1 LRRGSIIW
9 ANVGFIAMFGAYLS
23 FQFIVT
29 LYLQDVLGWTPLSM
43 ALALLPAGVL
53 VALSAPYADRL
64 IDRFGTPRLI
74 ATSMGVFVVGYLLF
88 IDIDTS
94 PAYATAILPSV
105 LLLGIGFAVGFPSI
119 NVQATSGVHDSEQGL
134 ASGLVWTSGQVGGAL
149 VLAVTTAMVTSGAP
163 DELSASGML
172 AQFRPGIV
180 LVAFVALGGLALT
193 LVPLLRGGAST
204 DQVAEPAALES
215 AG

>member
-1 LRRGSIIW
+1 
-9 ANVGFIAMFGAYLS
+9 MFGSYLS

-64 IDRFGTPRLI
+64 INRFGTPRLI

-88 IDIDTS
+88 IDIDTN

-105 LLLGIGFAVGFPSI
+105 LLLGIGFALGFPSI
-119 NVQATSGVHDSEQGL
+119 NVQATSGVPDSEQGL

-149 VLAVTTAMVTSGAP
+149 VLAVTTAIVTSGASG
-163 DELSASGML
+163 EVSGSGML

-180 LVAFVALGGLALT
+180 LVAFVALGGLVLT
-193 LVPLLRGGAST
+193 LLPLLRRAPST
-204 DQVAEPAALES
+204 GQVAEPALES
-215 AG
+215 AGR

>member
-1 LRRGSIIW
+1 
-9 ANVGFIAMFGAYLS
+9 
-23 FQFIVT
+23 
-29 LYLQDVLGWTPLSM
+29 
-43 ALALLPAGVL
+43 
-53 VALSAPYADRL
+53 
-64 IDRFGTPRLI
+64 
-74 ATSMGVFVVGYLLF
+74 VGYLLF

-149 VLAVTTAMVTSGAP
+149 VLAVTTAIVTSGGT

-193 LVPLLRGGAST
+193 LIPILRRRMVSPEGIAKP
-204 DQVAEPAALES
+204 AELEPA
-215 AG
+215 GN

>member
-1 LRRGSIIW
+1 
-9 ANVGFIAMFGAYLS
+9 
-23 FQFIVT
+23 
-29 LYLQDVLGWTPLSM
+29 
-43 ALALLPAGVL
+43 

-64 IDRFGTPRLI
+64 INRFGTPRLI
-74 ATSMGVFVVGYLLF
+74 ATSMGLFAVGYLLF

-149 VLAVTTAMVTSGAP
+149 VLAVTTAMVTSGTP
-163 DELSASGML
+163 GELSASGML
-172 AQFRPGIV
+172 DQFRPGIV

-193 LVPLLRGGAST
+193 LLPLLRRAPST
-204 DQVAEPAALES
+204 DQVAEPALES
-215 AG
+215 AGI

>member
-1 LRRGSIIW
+1 
-9 ANVGFIAMFGAYLS
+9 
-23 FQFIVT
+23 
-29 LYLQDVLGWTPLSM
+29 
-43 ALALLPAGVL
+43 
-53 VALSAPYADRL
+53 
-64 IDRFGTPRLI
+64 
-74 ATSMGVFVVGYLLF
+74 VGYLLF

-105 LLLGIGFAVGFPSI
+105 LLVGVGFAVGFPSI
-119 NVQATSGVHDSEQGL
+119 NVQATSGVDDSEQGL

-149 VLAVTTAMVTSGAP
+149 VLAVTTAMVTSGAT